1 MTSALKDVF
10 HRVGLSPLTLTDEPS
25 MTTSG
30 PNDHIGGSVEENV
43 SSSTRLSVLRISSST
58 MFAAG
63 SITPSRLRRASA
75 AHDPPAAAPRALLT
89 GRRNTT

>member
-30 PNDHIGGSVEENV
+30 LNDHIGGSVEENV

-75 AHDPPAAAPRALLT
+75 APDLPPPPRALLT